1 MIDFPLK
8 KLYHKYMSRSMRTK
22 LMLSFSS
29 LIFLSLMIVLV
40 VVYVYVSKDYRQQ
53 IQYSADKSF
62 SQAYDFIDKKIESLI
77 YTSDVVYS
85 NDSVQS
91 ILSEDLYNYRYNY
104 QQQHLDMLTLEKFL
118 NSLSYSKDAYLASLY
133 VDDSLVYSKQNLFF
147 FSDKLLEQNEQY
159 KKWLDS
165 NEMRIWLPPE
175 KMRLPDQ
182 QSPIMLISLLRKI
195 NSIYGENNTIGIER
209 ISMKADDINTI
220 IQKANITQNGVVYI
234 QNSNNQ
240 MINTLKGD
248 IFEKLDLGREQLPK
262 REIKWEQISRNGKS
276 FLVNSRRFHNSDW
289 TMIAVIPFTEI
300 LSLSNR
306 LGVIILLLL
315 IASIALTC
323 SVAYLFARSMTKGL
337 SILSKQM
344 ENVQNGIL
352 DNTITSKKKDEIGTL
367 INSFNYLVNR
377 IKHHSKEQYESGK
390 AIKNAELKTLQAQI
404 NPHFLYNTLDLINW
418 RALDNNAPQIAEI
431 STALAKFYKI
441 SLNKGKDI
449 LSIGDEIAHVSAY
462 VKIQN
467 FRFEGSINLSID
479 IPDDIKSYSILK
491 TVLQPIVENSIM
503 HGIMLTRDGR
513 SKEIKISA
521 VRQDEDIIIYV
532 KDNGAGM
539 TAVQLSSI
547 LEEKVN
553 TNLSGYGVW
562 NIHSRL
568 QLCYGNKY
576 GLLYESTQGLGT
588 TVAVRIPLTQ
598 A

>member
-1 MIDFPLK
+1 MIFPFK
-8 KLYHKYMSRSMRTK
+8 KLYRKYMSRSLRTK
-22 LMLSFSS
+22 LMLSFSV
-29 LIFLSLMIVLV
+29 LIFISIMVVLV
-40 VVYVYVSKDYRQQ
+40 VVYVYVSRDYRQQ
-53 IQYSADKSF
+53 IQFSANKSF
-62 SQAYDFIDKKIESLI
+62 SQAYDVIDKKIESLI
-77 YTSDVVYS
+77 YTADVVYS

-91 ILSEDLYNYRYNY
+91 VLSKDLYSYRYDY

-147 FSDKLLEQNEQY
+147 FSNRLLEQNEQY
-159 KKWLDS
+159 RKWFNS

-175 KMRLPDQ
+175 TIRLPDQ
-182 QSPIMLISLLRKI
+182 QSAVTLISLLRKI
-195 NSIYGENNTIGIER
+195 NSIYGENSNIGIER
-209 ISMKADDINTI
+209 ISMKAEDIDTI

-248 IFEKLDLGREQLPK
+248 IFEKLGLVPDQLPK

-289 TMIAVIPFTEI
+289 TMIAVVPFTEI

-315 IASIALTC
+315 LASIAVTC

-337 SILSKQM
+337 SILSRQM
-344 ENVQNGIL
+344 ENVQNGLL
-352 DNTITSKKKDEIGTL
+352 DITITTKKKDEIGTL

-377 IKHHSKEQYESGK
+377 IKQHAKEQYESGK
-390 AIKNAELKTLQAQI
+390 AIKSAELKALQAQI

-449 LSIGDEIAHVSAY
+449 ISIGDEIIHVTVY

-467 FRFEGSINLSID
+467 FRFEGIINLITE
-479 IPDDIKSYSILK
+479 IPDEIKTYSILK
-491 TVLQPIVENSIM
+491 TILQPIVENSIM

-513 SKEIKISA
+513 SKEIRISA
-521 VRQDEDIIIYV
+521 VREEEDIIIYV
-532 KDNGAGM
+532 KDNGIGM
-539 TAVQLSSI
+539 TPEQLAVI
-547 LEEKVN
+547 LEQKSN
-553 TNLSGYGVW
+553 TGMSGYGVW

-568 QLCYGNKY
+568 QLCYGPNY
-576 GLLYESTQGLGT
+576 GLHYESTQGEGT
-588 TVAVRIPLTQ
+588 TAAVRIP
-598 A
+598 AMPM